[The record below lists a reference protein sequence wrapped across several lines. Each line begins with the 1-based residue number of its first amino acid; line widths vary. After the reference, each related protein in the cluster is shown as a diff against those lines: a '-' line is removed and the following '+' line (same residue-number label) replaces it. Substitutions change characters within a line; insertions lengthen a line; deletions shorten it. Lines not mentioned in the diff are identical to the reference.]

1 MEKKSSFQFNGFKV
15 IKSFIEIKGNGS
27 EELKLE
33 IEPKAVLNNQN
44 DIFTLE
50 MKVSIIDE
58 TGNIN
63 IEIIVEGVYLI
74 AERDENLKQFL
85 FTNAPAILFPYVRSY
100 ITSLTAL
107 SGTTPIILPTMNLS
121 SLKEKLSASLTEI
134 N

>member
-15 IKSFIEIKGNGS
+15 IKSFIEIKGSGS

-63 IEIIVEGVYLI
+63 IEIII
-74 AERDENLKQFL
+74 
-85 FTNAPAILFPYVRSY
+85 
-100 ITSLTAL
+100 
-107 SGTTPIILPTMNLS
+107 
-121 SLKEKLSASLTEI
+121 
-134 N
+134 